1 MSTAICKPPRTQA
14 KRQVNEQGRPSLQS
28 PSVPPRRGLHIVRLH
43 RRQASR
49 SPHYKPCRRTESY
62 SKASIK
68 RLSRLVEVST
78 DQVAELSERLA
89 LAREAIARIE
99 TRQTVI
105 LDLLERSQASLGEY
119 HGRLTNMERDAH
131 TIKTKLWLVAL
142 VSGAVFSTIW
152 ELIKRR
158 ISF

>member
-1 MSTAICKPPRTQA
+1 M
-14 KRQVNEQGRPSLQS
+14 
-28 PSVPPRRGLHIVRLH
+28 
-43 RRQASR
+43 
-49 SPHYKPCRRTESY
+49 
-62 SKASIK
+62 
-68 RLSRLVEVST
+68 ST
-78 DQVAELSERLA
+78 DQIAELSERLSVV
-89 LAREAIARIE
+89 REAVARVE
-99 TRQTVI
+99 TRQTVV

-158 ISF
+158 LSF

>member
-1 MSTAICKPPRTQA
+1 M
-14 KRQVNEQGRPSLQS
+14 
-28 PSVPPRRGLHIVRLH
+28 
-43 RRQASR
+43 
-49 SPHYKPCRRTESY
+49 
-62 SKASIK
+62 
-68 RLSRLVEVST
+68 ST

-99 TRQTVI
+99 TRQSVI

-119 HGRLTNMERDAH
+119 HGRLTNMERDAQ

-158 ISF
+158 LSF